1 MNRLPYLI
9 LFLLIWGGSHNLL
22 LSQDDELGGLPP
34 IPDLDL
40 GDPERK
46 QSYRDKKAS
55 AQKAKQAAFQNTTYT
70 RQPNDPGAAT
80 IGERL
85 EGHGERR
92 AQRMATQSTEITVEN
107 NIGSADDAV
116 TASGSRLQAFG
127 EEDRWAGIPGP
138 TEEEALIDLP
148 PMPDLRTPD
157 QITARERSRDRRVA
171 TADVKRA
178 EAELKKQEAEA
189 KARATVTVP
198 GADPANALV
207 QVQSRAELSG
217 TYMGNAA
224 APETVDSGTLRPF
237 DATSSY
243 YKDNQKV
250 YQGAANER
258 PLHFWWRRGTNV
270 QGEEAIPP
278 DRISHNNPFKGSRD
292 VVQTVSFGPSGGA
305 GDFAST
311 AATRDATPLSS
322 NIRGIRVVRTTRD
335 VSTSGVSGLS
345 GLVSEGVELPPRVV
359 AVFEA
364 QVGRPL
370 TLGGLNQLVRDA
382 VLAYR
387 KSDLPVVDVLVPE
400 QEITTGVLQLV
411 IIEGRM
417 GDVIVEG
424 GNRAESRALAS
435 QIRTD
440 RGDVIRESNLTED
453 LAWINKH
460 PTRQVDLIFSPGT
473 GYGET
478 DVILRSQTYKELSAY
493 IAYEN
498 SGTDALGD
506 SRAILGASWTGPA
519 FLGLDSILSYQF
531 TTNFDDRDSS
541 LTGHSGVFASYLPW
555 RHQITLLGA
564 YVESSSSIAQGP
576 GVRLNSVAENKQIS
590 GRYGI
595 PLPQWGAISHELE
608 IGMDF
613 KSALVDTSLSGI
625 PIVSSITE
633 IVQYSLGYNMVA
645 ADNTGVWRLDSEVV
659 SSPGDNTNY
668 NNTALFATQ
677 RAGATATY
685 TYGRVSLE
693 RDQQLWNDWSMF
705 ARIQGQLSNG
715 NLLSSETLGAGGYDS
730 VRGFEQRIQS
740 GDNGI
745 VGTVELRT
753 PTFYPATFAGVN
765 GVRDGAIGLIFWD
778 AASLSNVD
786 PAAPGLVAEEV
797 ALGSVGAGFRYQ
809 IEDNFTFRADYGFQ
823 VTEDGFND
831 VDHGRWH
838 VGATATF

>member
-9 LFLLIWGGSHNLL
+9 LFLMLWGGSHDVLR
-22 LSQDDELGGLPP
+22 SQDDELGGLPP

-46 QSYRDKKAS
+46 QSFREKKAS
-55 AQKAKQAAFQNTTYT
+55 AQKAKQASYQNSTYT
-70 RQPNDPGAAT
+70 RQASDQGAAT
-80 IGERL
+80 IAERL

-92 AQRMATQSTEITVEN
+92 AARMETQSNEITVQN

-127 EEDRWAGIPGP
+127 EEDRWAGIPEP
-138 TEEEALIDLP
+138 TWEESLIDLP

-157 QITARERSRDRRVA
+157 QITSRERARDRRVA
-171 TADVKRA
+171 SAEVKRA
-178 EAELKKQEAEA
+178 EAELKRQEAEA

-217 TYMGNAA
+217 TYMGNEA

-237 DATSSY
+237 DANSSY

-250 YQGAANER
+250 YQGAANEK
-258 PLHFWWRRGTNV
+258 PLHFWWRRGTTV
-270 QGEEAIPP
+270 QGEEVAPP
-278 DRISHNNPFKGSRD
+278 DRLTYNNPFKGARD
-292 VVQTVSFGPSGGA
+292 VVQPVSFGPAGGA
-305 GDFAST
+305 GDYASS
-311 AATRDATPLSS
+311 AATLDATPLSS

-335 VSTSGVSGLS
+335 VSTSAVSGLS
-345 GLVSEGVELPPRVV
+345 GLVSEGVDLPPRVS

-364 QVGRPL
+364 QIGRSL
-370 TLGGLNQLVRDA
+370 TLGQLNQLVRDA

-411 IIEGRM
+411 IIEGRL

-435 QIRTD
+435 QIRTN
-440 RGDVIRESNLTED
+440 RGEIIRESNLTED

-460 PTRQVDLIFSPGT
+460 PTRQVDLIFTPGS

-478 DVILRSQTYKELSAY
+478 DVILRSQTYRELSAY

-506 SRAILGASWTGPA
+506 SRGIFGASWTGPA

-564 YVESSSSIAQGP
+564 YVESSSSLDQGG
-576 GVRLNSVAENKQIS
+576 GVFLNSVAENKQLS

-595 PLPQWGAISHELE
+595 PLPQMGAISHELE

-613 KSALVDTSLSGI
+613 KSALVDNNLGGV
-625 PIVSSITE
+625 PLVSSITE
-633 IVQYSLGYNMVA
+633 VVQYSLGYNMIA
-645 ADNTGVWRLDSEVV
+645 ADDTGVWRFDSEIV
-659 SSPGDNTNY
+659 SSPGDNTDY
-668 NNTALFATQ
+668 NNTVLFNTQ

-685 TYGRVSLE
+685 TYGRISLE

-705 ARIQGQLSNG
+705 ARVQGQLSNG

-753 PTFYPATFAGVN
+753 PTFYPSTFAGVN

-778 AASLSNVD
+778 AAKLSNVD
-786 PAAPGLVAEEV
+786 PTVPGVEEEF
-797 ALGSVGAGFRYQ
+797 ALGSVGSGFRYQ
-809 IEDNFTFRADYGFQ
+809 IEDDFTLRVDYGFQ
-823 VTEDGFND
+823 VTEDGFTD